1 MRKTALFILAAMAV
15 TMAAPAAAVDF
26 NGYLRTGVGGN
37 SEGGSQA
44 CFSLPGMPFKFR
56 LGNECETYAELGF
69 GQTLFRDKATGLQFR
84 YEGMLAYQTSQNQ
97 DFESLRGSYDLIPNP
112 DYDPGLPIGPTNQP
126 QILKNNLPGN
136 DIANRQNFVIATL
149 PNGIQIWGGKRY
161 YHRQDIHQIDFYYW
175 DPSGYG
181 FGVENVDLPMG
192 KLAVALFKSGD
203 GATQTNWRPD
213 VRVEGINV
221 GFGAI
226 DVGFN
231 GNYISSKDS
240 VGDAMK
246 FSPGF
251 TIQHKV
257 SVLGGQN
264 TLAFQYGAGAMA
276 QLDKYVSTGRTSDS
290 NQFRVVENL
299 LFAPTSDISGSLTVV
314 YEDATEIYSNDPGN
328 QAAYWN
334 SRQSLS
340 AGIRPAYRV
349 NDWFKVAGEVAYQT
363 VMGKKG
369 ADDLSLYK
377 VTLAPT
383 ITTPAGPGGEFLTRP
398 EIRLFATY
406 AGWNDAAK
414 GQVGGKAFADKS
426 NGLTFGAQVEAW
438 W

>member
-1 MRKTALFILAAMAV
+1 MRKTALFILAAVAL
-15 TMAAPAAAVDF
+15 TLAAPADAVDF
-26 NGYLRTGVGGN
+26 NGYLRSGVGGN
-37 SEGGSQA
+37 NEGGSQT

-69 GQTLFRDKATGLQFR
+69 GQTLFRDKATGLTFR
-84 YEGMLAYQTSQNQ
+84 YEGMLAYGTTQAQ
-97 DFESLRGSYDLIPNP
+97 DYESLKSG
-112 DYDPGLPIGPTNQP
+112 
-126 QILKNNLPGN
+126 GN
-136 DIANRQNFVIATL
+136 DIANRQNFVTATL
-149 PNGIQIWGGKRY
+149 PSGLQVWAGKRY

-181 FGVENVDLPMG
+181 FGVDNIDLPVG

-213 VRVEGINV
+213 VRVEGISV
-221 GFGAI
+221 GFGTI

-231 GNYISSKDS
+231 GSYISSKDS
-240 VGDAMK
+240 IGDAMK
-246 FSPGF
+246 FSPGI
-251 TIQHKV
+251 TVQHKV

-264 TLAFQYGAGAMA
+264 TLAVQYGSGAMA

-290 NQFRVVENL
+290 SQFRIVENL
-299 LFAPTSDISGSLTVV
+299 LFAPNADFSGSFTVV
-314 YEDATEIYSNDPGN
+314 FEDATEIYSNDPAN
-328 QAAYWN
+328 EAQYWN

-340 AGIRPAYRV
+340 AGVRPAYRV
-349 NDWFKVAGEVAYQT
+349 NDWFKMAGEVAYQS

-377 VTLAPT
+377 ITLAPT

-398 EIRLFATY
+398 ELRLFATY

-414 GQVGGKAFADKS
+414 GQVGGAPFADKS
-426 NGLTFGAQVEAW
+426 SGLTFGAQVEAW